1 MELVTRPIPIETG
14 ESQTCSLLAG
24 YQVAPV
30 VTEQEKQTMQNV
42 GNQPT
47 RSDCLA
53 TLSPRAQRM
62 LEFAKWL
69 RAPDDYESII
79 EMLESV
85 GIEPTEALIQL
96 QLCYGS
102 LDYHTRYYAGI
113 GLDFDIKA
121 GFVDDGES
129 NGYLIEAL
137 NRKSAQLRFAVDR
150 NGRIYTRLKHTDPLY
165 WEPYAHSLAQL
176 IEGDALLDEICEFWN
191 EPVVTSFGYC
201 EIAPIEFNHILQ
213 RVDPTFSQVEYA
225 SDDNI
230 SWWMNESLRIEY
242 HKAWL
247 GRPNPNKY
255 RLSVYGYNLE
265 IVRAFVRDLMNTDLV
280 PRKELEFYSYDI
292 HNKRSKRYTR
302 LYYGYP

>member
-1 MELVTRPIPIETG
+1 M
-14 ESQTCSLLAG
+14 QTIR
-24 YQVAPV
+24 
-30 VTEQEKQTMQNV
+30 
-42 GNQPT
+42 NQPT

-53 TLSPRAQRM
+53 TLSSRAQRM

-69 RAPDDYESII
+69 REPDDYESVI

-102 LDYHTRYYAGI
+102 LDYHTRYYKGI
-113 GLDFDIKA
+113 GCDFDIKA
-121 GFVDDGES
+121 GFVDDEER

-137 NRKSAQLRFAVDR
+137 NRKSAQLRFAVDI
-150 NGRIYTRLKHTDPLY
+150 NGRIYIETRRKHTDPLY
-165 WEPYAHSLAQL
+165 WEPYAHSFTQL
-176 IEGDALLDEICEFWN
+176 IEGDALLDEIHEFWD
-191 EPVVTSFGYC
+191 EPVMISFGYC

-213 RVDPTFSQVEYA
+213 NIDPTFNQVEEA

-247 GRPNPNKY
+247 GHPNPNKY
-255 RLSVYGYNLE
+255 RLVVYGCSLE
-265 IVRAFVRDLMNTDLV
+265 MVRAFVRNLMNGDLF
-280 PRKELEFYSYDI
+280 PRKEMEF
-292 HNKRSKRYTR
+292 RSRMTR